1 MSYFLIFLLFV
12 QNYEFFMRLLKR
24 DKSHLPTGTYGSG
37 NTKPSCLI
45 EQLIVWDPR
54 AFPTD
59 FLGQFLVFLS
69 HAKIWNMESQGP
81 LQASVAFSSCEQTA
95 PERHKLTK
103 ESRYGFPQVFIFS
116 CRCPSSSS
124 GITFGIAWDWTNS
137 TDRMLSFI
145 SVIRQILTTYRGK
158 DVGFMVVNIS
168 NV

>member
-1 MSYFLIFLLFV
+1 MSYFLIFVLFG
-12 QNYEFFMRLLKR
+12 QNDKVFMRLLKG

-37 NTKPSCLI
+37 NTKSSCLI

-69 HAKIWNMESQGP
+69 YAKIWNMESQGP

-95 PERHKLTK
+95 PERHKWTK
-103 ESRYGFPQVFIFS
+103 ESHHGFPQGFIFFVGVHHHPQWS
-116 CRCPSSSS
+116 LLVLLETGQTQLTECFPL
-124 GITFGIAWDWTNS
+124 FQLL
-137 TDRMLSFI
+137 DRYWQHIGAKML
-145 SVIRQILTTYRGK
+145 
-158 DVGFMVVNIS
+158 DFMVVNIS